1 MQDAASQKGVR
12 GDYSVARNCSR
23 LIGG

>member
-1 MQDAASQKGVR
+1 MQDATSQKGVR